1 MSGYFLRNE
10 QGELEKKELNEMLIE
25 IQVIEQVELYNVA
38 LLLYEQYEE
47 VIKIVARNNN
57 FIPKFYPSIT
67 IKNDGVYI
75 YWKDYS
81 ARNKAI
87 HLSESKR
94 KKIKGRYLKY
104 NKRLGY
110 TQSSFTGAFESEWN
124 VISKFDELFDVV
136 RKKSRFLKKLDYYR
150 NLNDKLDTTEINEIL
165 DYIANQLEDD

>member
-1 MSGYFLRNE
+1 
-10 QGELEKKELNEMLIE
+10 MLIE
-25 IQVIEQVELYNVA
+25 IQEIEQVELYNVA

-47 VIKIVARNNN
+47 VIKIVARNND

-81 ARNKAI
+81 VRNKAI
-87 HLSESKR
+87 HLSEAKR

-124 VISKFDELFDVV
+124 VISEFDSLFDVV
-136 RKKSRFLKKLDYYR
+136 RKKSRLLKRLDYYR
-150 NLNDKLDTTEINEIL
+150 NLNDKVDTVRIDEIL
-165 DYIANQLEDD
+165 EYIASQLEENA